1 MEYIALGSW
10 FLNDITFSDGR
21 KMEDLMGGC
30 GLFAYCGMLQYTPSA
45 LFLGAVGTDMEEKF
59 GAFIDRNHISR
70 QGFLVYPNRTTVAR
84 LCYEPDGQWNEEF
97 FYGPRELG
105 IDVNFHVPEMYERLE
120 QVLAQGGTKGI
131 YAVDK
136 VQDEESQQRMRRMRE
151 KYGVKVMWELFTA
164 DCRAE
169 NLKFLVEKALP
180 CYDIYSLNR
189 TEGYTLFSVSTEEEV
204 IQRILEIGR
213 PCFFRAGS
221 KGSYMIRDGHVAFL
235 PTVNLVPREEEIDP
249 TGCGNCSTAAALWA
263 FCEGYDNYEI
273 AAIAN
278 VAAAYNVQQYGPY
291 PLFTEE
297 LRKQALEKALEL
309 AAQAREREKG

>member
-10 FLNDITFSDGR
+10 FLNDIAFADGR

-30 GLFAYCGMLQYTPSA
+30 GLFAYCGLLQYTSDA

-70 QGFLVYPNRTTVAR
+70 KGFLTYPNRTTVAR
-84 LCYEPDGQWNEEF
+84 LRYEPDGQWNEEF

-105 IDVNFHVPEMYERLE
+105 IDVNFHVPEMYEKVE
-120 QVLAQGGTKGI
+120 QVLSQGRTKGL
-131 YAVDK
+131 YTVDK
-136 VQDEESQQRMRRMRE
+136 VADRDSQRRMDRLRE
-151 KYGVKVMWELFTA
+151 KYGVKLMWELFTA
-164 DCRAE
+164 DCRPE
-169 NLKFLVEKALP
+169 NLKTLVEEALP

-189 TEGYTLFSVSTEEEV
+189 TESYTLFSVSTEEEA

-221 KGSYMIRDGHVAFL
+221 KGSYMIRDGHVAFM
-235 PTVNLVPREEEIDP
+235 PTVNLVPREQEIDP

-263 FCEGYDNYEI
+263 FCEGYDDLEI
-273 AAIAN
+273 AALAN
-278 VAAAYNVQQYGPY
+278 VAAAYNGQQYGPW
-291 PLFTEE
+291 PTFTPE
-297 LRKQALEKALEL
+297 LRAQALAKGLALAGE
-309 AAQAREREKG
+309 ARRAEG